1 MTDRSRGGRTRQ
13 ALHAWGETSWDL
25 IRVLVLIA
33 VVIWLLY
40 QVRVVVIPLMLGA
53 FLASLGTPL
62 VGRLAARGVPRMLG
76 TWVAVLIWVVLFVLV
91 AWFIIASV
99 QSSADELGMALED
112 SWQRLLD
119 WLETIPIAP
128 DGQTLPETLEGLF
141 ANAGFGADG
150 IGQGVASGLGTATEA
165 VTWLFLSIIVAF
177 FLVKDGERFWNWIL
191 SKTSPSRRDDIDR
204 AGGGAWA
211 TLRRYLIGTALV
223 GVINATAVAITLLIL
238 DVPLVAPLAILMF
251 LGAFFPLL
259 GAIVSG
265 TIIALVVLATN
276 GVTDALI
283 VAGVVIVVQQLEGD
297 LVAPLILGRAVA
309 LHPLLILFG
318 ITAGFVIGGIVGAFV
333 TVPFLAIVTEVART
347 LRPDLLQTGSVPD
360 EASQDP

>member
-1 MTDRSRGGRTRQ
+1 
-13 ALHAWGETSWDL
+13 
-25 IRVLVLIA
+25 
-33 VVIWLLY
+33 VIWLLY

-62 VGRLAARGVPRMLG
+62 VGRLAEKGVPRMLG
-76 TWVAVLIWVVLFVLV
+76 TWVAVVIWIVIFVLV
-91 AWFIIASV
+91 GWFIIASV
-99 QSSADELGMALED
+99 QSSANEMGMALED
-112 SWQRLLD
+112 SWQRLLE
-119 WLETIPIAP
+119 WLETIPIVL
-128 DGQTLPETLEGLF
+128 DGQTLPQTLERLF
-141 ANAGFGADG
+141 ANAGFGAGG
-150 IGQGVASGLGTATEA
+150 IGQGVASGLGSATEA

-191 SKTSPSRRDDIDR
+191 SKTSAQRRDDIDR
-204 AGGGAWA
+204 AGAGAWA
-211 TLRRYLIGTALV
+211 TLRRYLTGTALV
-223 GVINATAVAITLLIL
+223 GVVNATALAITLLIL

-251 LGAFFPLL
+251 LGAFFPLV

-276 GVTDALI
+276 GLTDALI

-297 LVAPLILGRAVA
+297 LVAPLILGKAVA

-333 TVPFLAIVTEVART
+333 TVPFLAIVTEVTRT
-347 LRPDLLQTGSVPD
+347 LRPDLLQTESEPD
-360 EASQDP
+360 EPGRDHDKG